1 MTTYDV
7 FARKAHPEPLKYIGS
22 VEAADDEEAVTTAS
36 LTQYGPE
43 REWLEMVAVPHQAV
57 ILVFS
62 EQKEP
67 AS

>member
-22 VEAADDEEAVTTAS
+22 VEADDDEAATTAS
-36 LTQYGPE
+36 LAQYGPE
-43 REWLEMVAVPHQAV
+43 REWLEMVAVPQQAV
-57 ILVFS
+57 IMVFS

-67 AS
+67 A